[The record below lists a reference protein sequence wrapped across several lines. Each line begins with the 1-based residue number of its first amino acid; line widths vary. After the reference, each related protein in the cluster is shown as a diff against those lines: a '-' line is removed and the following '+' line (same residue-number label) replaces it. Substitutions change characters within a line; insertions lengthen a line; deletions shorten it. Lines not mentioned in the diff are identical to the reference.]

1 VARAFDAM
9 GTRSF
14 AQRKTFVIDQDWIL
28 RAIVD
33 RVDVRAHGDDL
44 VTLIEALKK
53 NER

>member
-1 VARAFDAM
+1 M
-9 GTRSF
+9 GPRSF
-14 AQRKTFVIDQDWIL
+14 AKRKTFVIDRDWVI

-44 VTLIEALKK
+44 VTLIGTLKK